1 MDPQQISNNYVLPL
15 HCAET
20 ERARSVTSCMT
31 TFSILVFSKHAK
43 ITVLWNAL
51 EVTLNVKRSVGIC
64 GLKGQL
70 YLIDWFDSELV
81 GSYCLESCLLFETGR
96 KRFNFKLTLLIPFL
110 NVKALQLLICVR
122 EI

>member
-1 MDPQQISNNYVLPL
+1 
-15 HCAET
+15 
-20 ERARSVTSCMT
+20 MT

-81 GSYCLESCLLFETGR
+81 GSYCLESCLLFEIGR
-96 KRFNFKLTLLIPFL
+96 KRFNFKLTLLIP
-110 NVKALQLLICVR
+110 
-122 EI
+122 